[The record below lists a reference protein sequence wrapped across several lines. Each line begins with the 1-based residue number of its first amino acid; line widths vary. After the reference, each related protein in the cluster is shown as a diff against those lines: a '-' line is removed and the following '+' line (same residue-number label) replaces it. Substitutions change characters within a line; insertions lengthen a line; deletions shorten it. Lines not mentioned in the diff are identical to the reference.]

1 MIKSGVLFHS
11 SSDHHWSGILDFLF
25 ELAKKKVWLR
35 EECGWILYNAILILD
50 KNSHPSEY
58 VQLIVDK
65 LQGNDLT
72 TTPEGVAIWIGT
84 MLNFP
89 KVKLPRGVWHKENP
103 LHKKE
108 KAKLAKILKGASSTS
123 PDQGGDLQ
131 KVSRQAAW
139 TPKLHFAWEVILG
152 RVLGTHSARSSKEL
166 GLADLWNECVDGNIA
181 CVLQSVLLIVF

>member
-11 SSDHHWSGILDFLF
+11 SVDNRYWSKVLDLLF

-35 EECGWILYNAILILD
+35 EECGWVLYKAIQSLD
-50 KNSHPSEY
+50 KDGHLSNY

-84 MLNFP
+84 MSTFP
-89 KVKLPRGVWHKENP
+89 KVKLFRGVWHKENP
-103 LHKKE
+103 LHQKE
-108 KAKLAKILKGASSTS
+108 KAKLAKILNGASSAS
-123 PDQGGDLQ
+123 LDQGGDISKFSGQ
-131 KVSRQAAW
+131 GAW

-152 RVLGTHSARSSKEL
+152 RVLSIHSTRSSKEL
-166 GLADLWNECVDGNIA
+166 GLADLWNECVDGEY
-181 CVLQSVLLIVF
+181 CKDS

>member
-1 MIKSGVLFHS
+1 MIKSGVLFHRS
-11 SSDHHWSGILDFLF
+11 VDNRYWSKILDLLF

-35 EECGWILYNAILILD
+35 EECGWILYNAIQSLD
-50 KNSHPSEY
+50 KDGHPSNY

-65 LQGNDLT
+65 LQANDLI

-89 KVKLPRGVWHKENP
+89 KVKLSRGVWHKQNP
-103 LHKKE
+103 LHQKE
-108 KAKLAKILKGASSTS
+108 KAKLARILNGASSAS
-123 PDQGGDLQ
+123 PDQGVDISKFSGQ
-131 KVSRQAAW
+131 GAW

-166 GLADLWNECVDGNIA
+166 GLAELWNECVDGEYCA
-181 CVLQSVLLIVF
+181 SSS